1 MTRTIVPSGYGPDE
15 SKRKGIMAAGRPK
28 KEPVRKTNDEYLEE
42 GIIDV
47 LGLKPGGRAK
57 TFDRSFVTRFHKE
70 HAPSGD
76 ILFMALIAKH
86 AK

>member
-1 MTRTIVPSGYGPDE
+1 MARTSLNERELWQQVDQKKNQYG
-15 SKRKGIMAAGRPK
+15 
-28 KEPVRKTNDEYLEE
+28 KTNDEYLEE

-70 HAPSGD
+70 HAPYGD
-76 ILFMALIAKH
+76 ILLMALIAKH